1 MTRTVAIVLKTAAGG
16 LWILPQ
22 VRALREAGARV
33 TVFIPDAPGRLGDR
47 LAEMAADDDGV
58 VVRRTRYQFGLL
70 PKPANIRDFLSFARD
85 LRSLRPDAVLYHL
98 YASALATR
106 TAMLGRRTRAVHMVA
121 GPLHLE
127 TPVIRLAER
136 VLHRA
141 DDVIVCGSDD
151 TLRRYA
157 EVVSGADKLVS
168 IPYGVDTR
176 VFMPPQGGDQPMAD
190 EPRRA
195 GSSFEVIM
203 VAFVYAPKRLVH
215 RGHGIKGHA
224 ELLQAWAAFVR
235 DHEDAHLTI
244 VGGGFRPEGELYRR
258 QLVDTLPRSL
268 EELRV
273 TWLDTVDDVR
283 AAYAAADVSVS
294 PSLSENHG
302 AALEASAM
310 AVPSIVSDAGGL
322 PETMVHGV
330 TGWVIPAGD
339 SSALRDT
346 LEEAYRAWQDD
357 RLSAMGNAARARAV
371 ELFDSTAAATRVAQV
386 VLDGAFR

>member
-22 VRALREAGARV
+22 VRALRASGAAV

-47 LAEMAADDDGV
+47 LAEMAAVDDGV
-58 VVRRTRYQFGLL
+58 TVRRTRYQFGLL
-70 PKPANIRDFLSFARD
+70 PKPTTVRDFLSFARE
-85 LRSLRPDAVLYHL
+85 LRSLHPDAVLYHL

-106 TAMLGRRTRAVHMVA
+106 MALLGRRTRAVHMVA

-127 TPVIRLAER
+127 SPVIRLAEKA
-136 VLHRA
+136 LHHA
-141 DDVIVCGSDD
+141 DDVIICGSDD
-151 TLRRYA
+151 TMRRYA
-157 EVVSGADKLVS
+157 EVVSGADKLIS

-176 VFMPPQGGDQPMAD
+176 VFTPLRDGATARD
-190 EPRRA
+190 
-195 GSSFEVIM
+195 GSSFQALM

-215 RGHGIKGHA
+215 RGHGIKGHT

-235 DHEDAHLTI
+235 EHEDAHLTI
-244 VGGGFRPEGELYRR
+244 VGGGFRPEGETYRS
-258 QLVDTLPRSL
+258 QLIDALPSSL
-268 EELRV
+268 EDLHI

-283 AAYAAADVSVS
+283 AAYSAADVSVS

-322 PETMVHGV
+322 PETMVPGA

-339 SSALRDT
+339 PDALRDA
-346 LEEAYRAWQDD
+346 LEDAYRAWREG
-357 RLSAMGNAARARAV
+357 RLAAMGEAARARAV
-371 ELFDSTAAATRVAQV
+371 DLFDSSAAAARVAEV
-386 VLDGAFR
+386 VLDGVRR

>member
-1 MTRTVAIVLKTAAGG
+1 MD
-16 LWILPQ
+16 PP
-22 VRALREAGARV
+22 AGALV
-33 TVFIPDAPGRLGDR
+33 TVFLPDAPGRLGDR
-47 LAEMAADDDGV
+47 LAEMAAVDDGLAI
-58 VVRRTRYQFGLL
+58 RRTRYQFGLV
-70 PKPANIRDFLSFARD
+70 PKPANVRDFLSFSRD
-85 LRSLRPDAVLYHL
+85 LRSLHPDAVLYHL

-106 TAMLGRRTRAVHMVA
+106 MALLGRRTRTVHMVA

-136 VLHRA
+136 VLHHA

-157 EVVSGADKLVS
+157 EVVPGADKLVS

-176 VFMPPQGGDQPMAD
+176 VFMPPRGGDRPVAA
-190 EPRRA
+190 EAHRP
-195 GSSFEVIM
+195 GSTFEVIM

-235 DHEDAHLTI
+235 DHDDAHLTI
-244 VGGGFRPEGELYRR
+244 VGGGFRPEGEVYRR
-258 QLVDTLPRSL
+258 QLIEALPRSL

-283 AAYAAADVSVS
+283 AAYSAADVSVS

-322 PETMVHGV
+322 PETMAPGA

-339 SSALRDT
+339 PDALRDA
-346 LEEAYRAWQDD
+346 LEEAYRAWRDD
-357 RLSAMGNAARARAV
+357 RLSAMGDAARARAV
-371 ELFDSTAAATRVAQV
+371 ELFDSTDAAARVAHV
-386 VLDGAFR
+386 VLDGARR